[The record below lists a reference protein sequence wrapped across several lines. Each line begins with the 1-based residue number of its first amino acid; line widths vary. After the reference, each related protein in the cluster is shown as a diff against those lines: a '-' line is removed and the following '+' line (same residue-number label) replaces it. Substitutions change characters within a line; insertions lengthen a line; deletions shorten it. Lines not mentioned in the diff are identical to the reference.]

1 MTDKVFVPHKYECR
15 QRGTKCK
22 FTIST
27 SSPSPTLT
35 WRDVQYLIAYTSNP
49 DLLPEGDWATNGAG
63 LNVSNKHGFG
73 AMDAEAMVTRAKHW
87 ENVPAQQSVTIMP
100 TVVSNK

>member
-1 MTDKVFVPHKYECR
+1 MTDKVFVPHKSECR

-63 LNVSNKHGFG
+63 LNVSHKHGFG
-73 AMDAEAMVTRAKHW
+73 VMDAEAMVIRARLW
-87 ENVPAQQSVTIMP
+87 MTVPEQQSYSISP
-100 TVVSNK
+100 GYSCK